1 MNTFPKTLRQKTNPY
16 EYMGQTQ
23 MYPDSFG
30 QMMTAGETLEYMVT
44 GPELPE
50 QICKVWLIEN
60 VLDPLRLLKKIPE
73 TLGHIVNV
81 LYVLSEVAMVL
92 YSLGQMV
99 RYPEIL
105 PCIGSALHY
114 FGNMLNGLEIVG

>member
-1 MNTFPKTLRQKTNPY
+1 MQSLVDRECTRSLETSK
-16 EYMGQTQ
+16 E
-23 MYPDSFG
+23 DS
-30 QMMTAGETLEYMVT
+30 Q
-44 GPELPE
+44 
-50 QICKVWLIEN
+50 
-60 VLDPLRLLKKIPE
+60 

-81 LYVLSEVAMVL
+81 LYALSEVAKVL

-114 FGNMLNGLEIVG
+114 FGNMLNALAIVG